1 MKKDFTNL
9 EELAPS
15 EEKGIS
21 YQIDKITDNIYLGS
35 FEGSKEFDYFLKEK
49 INNVL
54 SVIDDPPIYSE
65 DKNINHKIIKI
76 DDLFSVNIIKYFKE
90 CIEFIDKADKVYIHC
105 TCGVSRSATI
115 VCAYLMWKTHSNF
128 NDVYNFVKK
137 RRPEIDPNNG
147 FRRQLQL
154 FHKLLLENNY
164 DLNKI
169 DFDSITI

>member
-35 FEGSKEFDYFLKEK
+35 LEGSKEFDYFLKEK

-76 DDLFSVNIIKYFKE
+76 DDLFSENIIKYFKE
-90 CIEFIDKADKVYIHC
+90 CIEFI
-105 TCGVSRSATI
+105 
-115 VCAYLMWKTHSNF
+115 
-128 NDVYNFVKK
+128 
-137 RRPEIDPNNG
+137 
-147 FRRQLQL
+147 
-154 FHKLLLENNY
+154 
-164 DLNKI
+164 
-169 DFDSITI
+169 